1 MSNLKLRSPLA
12 RPSRANGALVPACCA
27 AVLAGLA
34 GLQLVLTGDV
44 ALPAVGWSGG
54 GARVAMPTIAGT
66 AIPGRL
72 LTNPIFSPARTGGGA
87 DGAVA
92 EGPLGATSVAGA
104 ITIGGRSFAMI
115 ARADGAIV
123 RLPVGGRLDDMQL
136 LALSPEGAIFRKDGK
151 RIFVAYGPARTQPA
165 AQDAG
170 YQEEQE

>member
-1 MSNLKLRSPLA
+1 MSSLKLRSPLA

-44 ALPAVGWSGG
+44 ALPAPGWSGG
-54 GARVAMPTIAGT
+54 GARVVMPSIAGA
-66 AIPGRL
+66 AIPAKL
-72 LTNPIFSPARTGGGA
+72 LENPIFSPARTGSSV
-87 DGAVA
+87 VA

-104 ITIGGRSFAMI
+104 ITISGRSFAMI

-123 RLPVGGRLDDMQL
+123 RLPVGGRLDGMQL